1 MNQHADSA
9 RAGKLI
15 YIVVFLCGAI
25 LMALEILGSRILA
38 PSFGNSIFV
47 WGSLI
52 SIVLAALSVG
62 YWIGGKAADRWP
74 TEAMLAMFIAL
85 PGINIALMPLYYRG
99 LNEWIAQ
106 GAFGVRM
113 GPLVS
118 CAILFL
124 VPSAFLG
131 VVSPYAV
138 RLHARAVASVGK
150 TAGALYAVSTM
161 GSIAGTLAT
170 SFWLIAVFEVSLI
183 VHVLGVLLLII
194 AATMLLAERHL
205 GRAAVTLACTA
216 ILTAVIVW
224 QAQAANSRPG
234 VLLEEDSFYNHL
246 MVIESAT
253 QRALFGDNTRQS
265 VISLADPWKLESRYT
280 QAMAVAL
287 ALRPDPSM
295 APRRVLNIGVGG
307 GVFAKRLYLDYP
319 NVIIDAVDI
328 DPKVLA
334 VARKYFYAPQDDR
347 FRLHAVD
354 GRRFLQESRDL
365 YDVIILDAYQSDT
378 VPFHL
383 TTREF
388 YREVATRLAPGGV
401 VASNIIAAVE
411 GNGRAYFGATHK
423 TLRSVFPFVY
433 TFPVIISSTESLA
446 DRHNVILVAA
456 REGLSPNAAPVSRA
470 DVIERVRRLNGKLEP
485 FEQLAGYAS
494 AMLEVPPDVTG
505 APLLTDNYAPVD
517 ALLAEAL

>member
-216 ILTAVIVW
+216 ILTAVIVFAGIAW
-224 QAQAANSRPG
+224 
-234 VLLEEDSFYNHL
+234 SFTDHQIGARRVFAGAMGGALAINAPDVMTAL
-246 MVIESAT
+246 GWT
-253 QRALFGDNTRQS
+253 GALF
-265 VISLADPWKLESRYT
+265 
-280 QAMAVAL
+280 
-287 ALRPDPSM
+287 
-295 APRRVLNIGVGG
+295 
-307 GVFAKRLYLDYP
+307 
-319 NVIIDAVDI
+319 
-328 DPKVLA
+328 
-334 VARKYFYAPQDDR
+334 
-347 FRLHAVD
+347 
-354 GRRFLQESRDL
+354 
-365 YDVIILDAYQSDT
+365 
-378 VPFHL
+378 
-383 TTREF
+383 
-388 YREVATRLAPGGV
+388 
-401 VASNIIAAVE
+401 
-411 GNGRAYFGATHK
+411 
-423 TLRSVFPFVY
+423 
-433 TFPVIISSTESLA
+433 
-446 DRHNVILVAA
+446 
-456 REGLSPNAAPVSRA
+456 
-470 DVIERVRRLNGKLEP
+470 
-485 FEQLAGYAS
+485 
-494 AMLEVPPDVTG
+494 
-505 APLLTDNYAPVD
+505 
-517 ALLAEAL
+517 